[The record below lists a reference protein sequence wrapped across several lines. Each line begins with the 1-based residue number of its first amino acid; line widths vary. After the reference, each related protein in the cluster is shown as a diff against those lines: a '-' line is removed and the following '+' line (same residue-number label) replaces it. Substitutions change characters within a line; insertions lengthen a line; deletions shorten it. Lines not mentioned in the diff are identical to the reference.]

1 MSFSDWGINVA
12 GVQGQPSGIPGLPG
26 TGYFATSGTVFAIGT
41 GPHSFVT
48 ETNLAY
54 VAGLRVRAAS
64 QSNPT
69 QWMEGV
75 CTAYVGNVITLNVD
89 LTSASA
95 IVPAAVAL
103 PGYIGGLTLARDL
116 DASNTRLDIAAGGA
130 TSDDNTT
137 TMILPGPGPYIKN
150 VAAAWAV
157 GSGVGVGALA
167 PGETFPPAGGTFGGT
182 YHVFLIQRPDTGV
195 VDVLVS
201 ALLNPTLPTSY
212 SKQRRIGSIMILSS
226 IIKPF
231 LQLGDEFLWQQHPSA
246 WDVPAFTVTTSVQL
260 ITLAVPGGIRVRA
273 IMNLVNNLAGA
284 ILSIDCPDQTTPGVS
299 VWNVGPGPQFGVQL
313 HIRTNTAAQV
323 AVVANAPVAS
333 TLFVSAEG
341 WLDNRGR

>member
-12 GVQGQPSGIPGLPG
+12 GVQGQPSGVPGLPG
-26 TGYFATSGTVFAIGT
+26 TGYFATSGTTFAIGT
-41 GPHSFVT
+41 GSKSFVT

-69 QWMEGV
+69 QWMEGI

-103 PGYIGGLTLARDL
+103 PGYIGGLTLARDT
-116 DASNTRLDIAAGGA
+116 DPSNTRLDIAAGGA

-137 TMILPGPGPYIKN
+137 TMILPGAYIKN
-150 VAAAWAV
+150 VAAAWTV
-157 GSGVGVGALA
+157 GSGTGVGALA
-167 PGETFPPAGGTFGGT
+167 PGETFPPAGGAFGGT
-182 YHVFLIQRPDTGV
+182 YHVFLIMRPDTGV

-212 SKQRRIGSIMILSS
+212 LKQRRIGSIMILSS
-226 IIKPF
+226 IIKLF
-231 LQLGDEFLWQQHPSA
+231 TQQGDEFLWTSA
-246 WDVPAFTVTTSVQL
+246 GWDIAASALPAGPLTTSAL
-260 ITLAVPGGIRVRA
+260 NVPSGIKVMGIFNVA
-273 IMNLVNNLAGA
+273 FSPAPNGPLV
-284 ILSIDCPDQTTPGVS
+284 SIYSPDQPGVATYNFMGLTGLFNAAE
-299 VWNVGPGPQFGVQL
+299 VRV
-313 HIRTNTAAQV
+313 RTNTTQNV
-323 AVVANAPVAS
+323 IVNAS
-333 TLFVSAEG
+333 SATSAFYIGARG
-341 WLDNRGR
+341 WIDNRGK

>member
-12 GVQGQPSGIPGLPG
+12 GVQGQPSGVPGLPG
-26 TGYFATSGTVFAIGT
+26 TGYFATSGTTFAIGT
-41 GPHSFVT
+41 GSKSFVT

-64 QSNPT
+64 QGNPT
-69 QWMEGV
+69 QWMEGI

-103 PGYIGGLTLARDL
+103 PGYIGGLTLARDT
-116 DASNTRLDIAAGGA
+116 DPSNTRLDIAAGGA

-137 TMILPGPGPYIKN
+137 TMILPGAYIKN

-157 GSGVGVGALA
+157 GSGTAIGALA
-167 PGETFPPAGGTFGGT
+167 PGETFPPAGGAFGGT
-182 YHVFLIQRPDTGV
+182 YHVFLIMRPDTGV

-212 SKQRRIGSIMILSS
+212 LKQRRIGSIMILSS

-231 LQLGDEFLWQQHPSA
+231 LQLGDEFLWAVHPTA
-246 WDVPAFTVTTSVQL
+246 WDLAAGAITTTVQL
-260 ITLAVPGGIRVRA
+260 VTAAVPSGIRVRA
-273 IMNLVNNLAGA
+273 ILDAVNTSTAA
-284 ILSIDCPDQTTPGVS
+284 IAIICPDQTGSGGVWNLGDVVS
-299 VWNVGPGPQFGVQL
+299 VAGQFT
-313 HIRTNTAAQV
+313 IRTNTAAQV
-323 AVVANAPVAS
+323 AVTTQTGTG
-333 TLFVSAEG
+333 TLYFAAEG
-341 WLDNRGR
+341 WIDNRGR